1 LLGLQR
7 PMTFLPSMHE
17 LRSLLPYLRRYR
29 NSFLAGLALVV
40 ISNFFA
46 TLGPKFLQH
55 GIDALG
61 TGRFGEVQTAVALLL
76 LVAAASGVAR
86 YGMRELLNTGSR
98 RVETDLRDHLFN
110 HLQRMSAEFYDRY
123 PTGDVMARTTNDL
136 LAVRMVAGP
145 ALMYLVDTTV
155 RALLVAPA
163 MLAISPRLTLMALVP
178 MLGLPLAMVSL
189 GRIIHRR
196 SQEIQEQFSQLTSHA
211 HENISGVRVVRSYR
225 QEHAETEHFRTL
237 NDTYLRRN
245 LGLARVQGAFFPLL
259 TLLGGLSG
267 VIILYAGGQLVIRGS
282 VSVGEFV
289 AFGVYLA
296 MLVWPMI
303 ALGWAFNLVQ
313 RGAASMGRINQLF
326 AEPPGITGAVSPV
339 ALPPA
344 ARSRSVE
351 FRNVWFRY
359 PGALD
364 RGWVL
369 QEISFKVN
377 AGSSLAIVG
386 PTGAGKSAL
395 VDLLVRTYDP
405 DRGAVLI
412 DGVDLRQMS
421 LAELRRAVG
430 FVPQETFLFGETL
443 RRNVLLG
450 APDDGRLERVAEV
463 AQLTEAL
470 PALPLGYDTMLG
482 ERGINLSGGQKQRAA
497 IARALAQ
504 DPPIFVL
511 DDALSAVDAHTEA
524 RILSGL
530 RDALVGRTSIIVS
543 HRLAAVRD
551 AAWIL
556 VLDGGRIVEQ
566 GTHQDLLA
574 GAGRYWE
581 LLRRQQMEE
590 ELEETS
596 VTAAPS
602 ETQAS
607 IPAAIRQVE

>member
-1 LLGLQR
+1 
-7 PMTFLPSMHE
+7 MHQ

-29 NSFLAGLALVV
+29 NSFLAGLTLVV
-40 ISNFFA
+40 ISNIFA

-55 GIDALG
+55 GIDALE
-61 TGRFGEVQTAVALLL
+61 TGRFEQVQTAVALLL
-76 LVAAASGVAR
+76 LVAAAGGVAR
-86 YGMRELLNTGSR
+86 YGMRELLNSGSR

-155 RALLVAPA
+155 RTLLVAPA
-163 MLAISPRLTLMALVP
+163 MLAISPRLTLLALIP
-178 MLGLPLAMVSL
+178 LLGLPVAMVSL

-196 SQEIQEQFSQLTSHA
+196 SQEIQEQFSGLTSHA

-225 QEHAETEHFRTL
+225 QEHAETEHFRAL
-237 NDTYLRRN
+237 NDTYLTRN

-267 VIILYAGGQLVIRGS
+267 LVILYAGGQLVIRGS

-326 AEPPGITGAVSPV
+326 AEQPAVTAPV
-339 ALPPA
+339 TPVSLPPA
-344 ARSRSVE
+344 AGSRSLE
-351 FRNVWFRY
+351 FRSVWFRY

-369 QEISFKVN
+369 QDISFRV
-377 AGSSLAIVG
+377 APGASLAIVG

-395 VDLLVRTYDP
+395 VDLIVRTYDP
-405 DRGAVLI
+405 ERGSVLI
-412 DGVDLRQMS
+412 DGVDLREMS
-421 LAELRRAVG
+421 LADLRRAVG

-470 PALPLGYDTMLG
+470 PVLPDGYDTMLG

-524 RILSGL
+524 RILAGL
-530 RDALVGRTSIIVS
+530 RDALVGRTSIVVS

-551 AAWIL
+551 ADWIL
-556 VLDGGRIVEQ
+556 VLDGGRVVEQ
-566 GTHQDLLA
+566 GTHADLLA
-574 GAGRYWE
+574 AGARYWE

-590 ELEETS
+590 ELEEVVGGEAGDRHT
-596 VTAAPS
+596 
-602 ETQAS
+602 
-607 IPAAIRQVE
+607 

>member
-1 LLGLQR
+1 MQ
-7 PMTFLPSMHE
+7 E
-17 LRSLLPYLRRYR
+17 LRSLIPYLKPYRRA
-29 NSFLAGLALVV
+29 FVIGLALVIV
-40 ISNFFA
+40 SNFFA
-46 TLGPKFLQH
+46 TLGPRFLQQ

-61 TGRFGEVQTAVALLL
+61 SDRGFDAVRTAVLLL
-76 LVAAASGVAR
+76 LAVAVASGVAR
-86 YGMRELLNTGSR
+86 YGMRELLNSGSR
-98 RVETDLRDHLFN
+98 RVETDLRDHLYR

-155 RALLVAPA
+155 RALLISPA
-163 MLAISPRLTLMALVP
+163 MVAISPRLTLLALVP
-178 MLGLPLAMVSL
+178 LVGLPVAMVSL

-196 SQEIQEQFSQLTSHA
+196 SQEIQAQFSELTSHA
-211 HENISGVRVVRSYR
+211 HENLSGVRVVRSYR
-225 QEHAETEHFRTL
+225 QERAETEHFRAL
-237 NDTYLRRN
+237 NDTYLVRN

-259 TLLGGLSG
+259 TLLGGMSG
-267 VIILYAGGQLVIRGS
+267 LVILYAGGRLVMDGA

-326 AEPPGITGAVSPV
+326 GEHPAITSAASPV
-339 ALPPA
+339 PLPPA
-344 ARSRSVE
+344 KGSRSVE
-351 FRNVWFRY
+351 FRRVWFSY
-359 PGALD
+359 PGARE

-369 QEISFKVN
+369 QDISFKVE

-386 PTGAGKSAL
+386 PTGAGKSTL
-395 VDLLVRTYDP
+395 VDLIVRTYDP
-405 DRGAVLI
+405 DQGTVLI
-412 DGVDLRQMS
+412 DGVDLRQLS
-421 LAELRRAVG
+421 LPELRKAVG
-430 FVPQETFLFGETL
+430 FVPQETFLFSETL

-450 APDDGRLERVAEV
+450 AADDGRLERVAEI

-470 PALPLGYDTMLG
+470 PALPAGYDTMLG

-504 DPPIFVL
+504 NPPVFVL

-524 RILSGL
+524 RILAGL

-551 AAWIL
+551 ADWIL
-556 VLDGGRIVEQ
+556 VLDGGHIVEQ
-566 GTHQDLLA
+566 GTHTELLA
-574 GAGRYWE
+574 AGARYWE

-590 ELEETS
+590 ELEEA
-596 VTAAPS
+596 VDEEAVS
-602 ETQAS
+602 EEAVS
-607 IPAAIRQVE
+607 EEAVEGGGR

>member
-1 LLGLQR
+1 MR
-7 PMTFLPSMHE
+7 E
-17 LRSLLPYLRRYR
+17 LRTLLPYLRPYR
-29 NSFLAGLALVV
+29 WAYLLGLTLVV
-40 ISNFFA
+40 VSNFFA
-46 TLGPKFLQH
+46 ALGPRFLQQ
-55 GIDALG
+55 GIDALRG
-61 TGRFGEVQTAVALLL
+61 SGGFHAVRTAVLLL
-76 LVAAASGVAR
+76 LGVAFIGGVAR
-86 YGMRELLNTGSR
+86 YGMRQLLNSGSR
-98 RVETDLRDHLFN
+98 RVETDLRDQLYV

-145 ALMYLVDTTV
+145 ALMYLVDTTI
-155 RALLVAPA
+155 RALLIAPA
-163 MLAISPRLTLMALVP
+163 MVGISATLALLALVP
-178 MLGLPLAMVSL
+178 LLGLPIAMTSL
-189 GRIIHRR
+189 GRVIHQR
-196 SQEIQEQFSQLTSHA
+196 SQAIQAQFSELTTHA
-211 HENISGVRVVRSYR
+211 HENLSGVRVVRSYR
-225 QEHAETEHFRTL
+225 QERAEIEHFREL
-237 NDTYLRRN
+237 SETYLARN

-267 VIILYAGGQLVIRGS
+267 LIVLYAGGRLVMAGS

-303 ALGWAFNLVQ
+303 ALGWAVNLVQ

-326 AEPPGITGAVSPV
+326 RERPAITSAPSPTSLPNAKGA
-339 ALPPA
+339 
-344 ARSRSVE
+344 RSVE
-351 FRNVWFRY
+351 FRNVWFSY
-359 PGALD
+359 PGARE

-369 QEISFKVN
+369 QDISFRVTP
-377 AGSSLAIVG
+377 GSSLAIVG
-386 PTGAGKSAL
+386 PTGAGKSSL
-395 VDLLVRTYDP
+395 VDLIVRAYDP

-412 DGVDLRQMS
+412 DGVDLRH
-421 LAELRRAVG
+421 LTLEELRRAVG

-443 RRNVLLG
+443 RRNILLG
-450 APDDGRLERVAEV
+450 APDDGRLEQVAGV

-470 PALPLGYDTMLG
+470 PTLPDGYETLIG

-511 DDALSAVDAHTEA
+511 DDALSAVDAQTEA
-524 RILSGL
+524 RILAGL

-551 AAWIL
+551 ADWIL

-566 GTHQDLLA
+566 GVHAELLA
-574 GAGRYWE
+574 AGGRYWE

-590 ELEETS
+590 ELEE
-596 VTAAPS
+596 AEEKA
-602 ETQAS
+602 
-607 IPAAIRQVE
+607 